1 MSSKILVDELAGKT
15 ATGNIT
21 VTGEGGTGTM
31 QLQQGLLKA
40 WVNYDNNTSLAVED
54 SLNVSS
60 GTDEDLGN
68 TSIALTNS
76 FSNANFCQTMG
87 TGDNGRVWSVGHAL
101 ATTDTSSRKTTS
113 GTWLHTTNGTAG
125 TAGDLDENNIMMS
138 GDLA

>member
-1 MSSKILVDELAGKT
+1 MSEILVDNLTGKT
-15 ATGNIT
+15 SAGSVT
-21 VTGEGGTGTM
+21 VTSEGGAAT
-31 QLQQGLLKA
+31 QSLQQGLLKA
-40 WVNYDNNTSLAVED
+40 WVNYDNNTSLVVED

-101 ATTDTSSRKTTS
+101 GTTDTASKKTTS
-113 GTWLHTTNGTAG
+113 GTWFHTTNGTAG

>member
-1 MSSKILVDELAGKT
+1 MSTVITDNLTGKT
-15 ATGNIT
+15 SAGDVTIT
-21 VTGEGGTGTM
+21 SEGGSATM

-40 WVNYDNNTSLAVED
+40 WVNYDNNTSLVVKD

-76 FSNANFCQTMG
+76 FSNTNFCQTMG

-101 ATTDTSSRKTTS
+101 ASAETSSRKTTS
-113 GTWLHTTNGTAG
+113 GTWLHTTNSTAG